1 MTQASLHVF
10 CKLSTS
16 AVHVVVKHGLPPW
29 PVITQPMRAVSLNM
43 LVMVDASS
51 SLSCSGEAIQHID
64 RFTVI
69 QILVMNDSWCP

>member
-1 MTQASLHVF
+1 
-10 CKLSTS
+10 
-16 AVHVVVKHGLPPW
+16 
-29 PVITQPMRAVSLNM
+29 MRAVSLNM